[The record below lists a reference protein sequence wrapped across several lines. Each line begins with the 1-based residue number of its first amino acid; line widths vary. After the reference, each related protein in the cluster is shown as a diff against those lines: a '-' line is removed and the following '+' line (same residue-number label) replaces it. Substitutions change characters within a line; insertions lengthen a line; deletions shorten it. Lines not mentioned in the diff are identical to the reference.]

1 MDFTAVTA
9 VLGSIKTA
17 TDIAKLIKD
26 SDLSLEKAETKLK
39 LADLI
44 GTLADA
50 KLEVVGVQQTLAEAE
65 ARIRDLE
72 NELKTRKMLRWKDPA
87 YWLDSEHG
95 EDGPFCQKCYDTD
108 TNLVRLQGNGQGW
121 FECKACK
128 SSYET
133 ADHRAREDAQI
144 RARNASYR
152 GGY

>member
-1 MDFTAVTA
+1 MDLTSVTA

-17 TDIAKLIKD
+17 TEIAKLIKD

-50 KLEVVGVQQTLAEAE
+50 KLEVIGVQQVLAEAE
-65 ARIRDLE
+65 ARVRELE
-72 NELKTRKMLRWKDPA
+72 GALKTRQNLRWKEPS
-87 YWLDSEHG
+87 YWLETEG
-95 EDGPFCQKCYDTD
+95 TMDGPFCQQCYDTD
-108 TNLVRLQGNGQGW
+108 RKLVRLQGNGEGW

-128 SSYET
+128 SSYVTAESRTRDAAET
-133 ADHRAREDAQI
+133 NARHSA
-144 RARNASYR
+144 YR

>member
-1 MDFTAVTA
+1 MDITAVTA

-44 GTLADA
+44 SALADA
-50 KLEVVGVQQTLAEAE
+50 KLEVVGVQQTLADAE
-65 ARIRDLE
+65 AKVRDLE
-72 NELKTRKMLRWKDPA
+72 ERLKTKENLRWNEPA
-87 YWLDSEHG
+87 YYVAEDG
-95 EDGPFCQKCYDTD
+95 RTDGPFCQKCYDTD
-108 TNLVRLQGNGQGW
+108 GKLVRLIGDGDGW

-128 SSYET
+128 SNYVTPE
-133 ADHRAREDAQI
+133 HRAREDAAIQAHN
-144 RARNASYR
+144 RSNR